1 MIMNRLYMLVGI
13 PASGKTTWANN
24 QSFTKD
30 CVIISTDQYVE
41 EYAAQTGKT
50 YTEAFQEYMPIA
62 VDRMADAVIEA
73 READRNIIW
82 DQTSTSIATRA
93 KKFRMLPNY
102 YAIAVVFPIP
112 ERQELERRLTS
123 RPSKIVPIDVVDRMI
138 GNWEEPTL
146 EEGFMEIWKV

>member
-1 MIMNRLYMLVGI
+1 MLVGI

-30 CVIISTDQYVE
+30 CAIISTDQYVE

-62 VDRMADAVIEA
+62 VDRMTDAVIEA
-73 READRNIIW
+73 REAGRNIIW
-82 DQTSTSIATRA
+82 DQTSTSIGTRA

-102 YAIAVVFPIP
+102 YAIAVVFSIP
-112 ERQELERRLTS
+112 ERQELEKRLAS
-123 RPSKIVPIDVVDRMI
+123 RLGKIVPIEVVDRMI

>member
-1 MIMNRLYMLVGI
+1 MLVGV

-50 YTEAFQEYMPIA
+50 YTEVFQEYMPIA
-62 VDRMADAVIEA
+62 VDRMTDAVIEA
-73 READRNIIW
+73 REAGRNIIW

-93 KKFRMLPNY
+93 KKFRMLPDY
-102 YAIAVVFPIP
+102 YAIAVVFSIP
-112 ERQELERRLTS
+112 ERQELERRLAS
-123 RPSKIVPIDVVDRMI
+123 RPGKIVPIDAVDRMI

-146 EEGFMEIWKV
+146 KEGFMEIWKV

>member
-1 MIMNRLYMLVGI
+1 MIVNRLYMLVGI
-13 PASGKTTWANN
+13 PASGKTTWSNN
-24 QSFTKD
+24 QSFSDD

-62 VDRMADAVIEA
+62 VDRMTDAVIEA
-73 READRNIIW
+73 REAGRNIIW
-82 DQTSTSIATRA
+82 DQTSTSIGTRA

-112 ERQELERRLTS
+112 ERQELERRLAS
-123 RPSKIVPIDVVDRMI
+123 RPNKIVPIDVVDRMI

>member
-1 MIMNRLYMLVGI
+1 MLVGI

-24 QSFTKD
+24 QSFTDD

-62 VDRMADAVIEA
+62 VDRMTDAVIEA
-73 READRNIIW
+73 REAGRNIIW
-82 DQTSTSIATRA
+82 DQTSTSIGTRA

-112 ERQELERRLTS
+112 ERQELERRLAS
-123 RPSKIVPIDVVDRMI
+123 RPNKIVPIDVVDRMI

>member
-1 MIMNRLYMLVGI
+1 MLVGI

-24 QSFTKD
+24 QSFTDD

-62 VDRMADAVIEA
+62 VDRMTDAVIEA
-73 READRNIIW
+73 REAGRNIIW
-82 DQTSTSIATRA
+82 DQTSTSIGTRA
-93 KKFRMLPNY
+93 KKFRMLPDY
-102 YAIAVVFPIP
+102 YAIAVVFSIP
-112 ERQELERRLTS
+112 ERQELERRLAS

>member
-24 QSFTKD
+24 QSFSDD

-50 YTEAFQEYMPIA
+50 HTEAFQEYMPIA
-62 VDRMADAVIEA
+62 IDRMADAVIDA
-73 READRNIIW
+73 REAGRNIIW
-82 DQTSTSIATRA
+82 DQTSTSIGTRA

-112 ERQELERRLTS
+112 ERQELERRLAS
-123 RPSKIVPIDVVDRMI
+123 RPNKIVPIDVVDMMI

>member
-1 MIMNRLYMLVGI
+1 MLVGI

-24 QSFTKD
+24 QSFSDD

-62 VDRMADAVIEA
+62 VDRMTDAVIDA
-73 READRNIIW
+73 REAGRNIIW
-82 DQTSTSIATRA
+82 DQTSTSIGTRA

-112 ERQELERRLTS
+112 ERQELERRLAS
-123 RPSKIVPIDVVDRMI
+123 RPNKIVPIDVVDRMI

>member
-1 MIMNRLYMLVGI
+1 MLIGI

-24 QSFTKD
+24 QSFSDD

-62 VDRMADAVIEA
+62 IDRMADAVIDA
-73 READRNIIW
+73 REAGRNIIW
-82 DQTSTSIATRA
+82 DQTSTSIGTRA

-112 ERQELERRLTS
+112 ERQELERRLAS
-123 RPSKIVPIDVVDRMI
+123 RPNKIVPIDVVDRMI

>member
-1 MIMNRLYMLVGI
+1 MIMNRLYMLIGI

-24 QSFTKD
+24 QSFSDD

-62 VDRMADAVIEA
+62 IDRMADAVIDA
-73 READRNIIW
+73 REAGRNIIW
-82 DQTSTSIATRA
+82 DQTSTSIGTRA

-112 ERQELERRLTS
+112 ERQELERRLAS
-123 RPSKIVPIDVVDRMI
+123 RPNKIVPIDVVDRMI

>member
-24 QSFTKD
+24 QSFSDD

-62 VDRMADAVIEA
+62 IDRMADAVIDA
-73 READRNIIW
+73 REAGRNIIW
-82 DQTSTSIATRA
+82 DQTSTSIGTRA

-112 ERQELERRLTS
+112 ERQELERRLAS
-123 RPSKIVPIDVVDRMI
+123 RPNKIVPIDVVDRMI

>member
-24 QSFTKD
+24 QSFTDD

-62 VDRMADAVIEA
+62 VDRMTDAVIEA
-73 READRNIIW
+73 REAGRNIIW
-82 DQTSTSIATRA
+82 DQTSTSIGTRA
-93 KKFRMLPNY
+93 KKFRMLPDY
-102 YAIAVVFPIP
+102 YAIAVVFSIP
-112 ERQELERRLTS
+112 ERQELERRLAS

>member
-24 QSFTKD
+24 QSFSDD

-50 YTEAFQEYMPIA
+50 HTEAFQEYMPIA
-62 VDRMADAVIEA
+62 IDRMADAVIDA
-73 READRNIIW
+73 REAGRNIIW
-82 DQTSTSIATRA
+82 DQTSTSIGTRA

-112 ERQELERRLTS
+112 ERQELERRLAS
-123 RPSKIVPIDVVDRMI
+123 RPNKIVPIDVVDRMI

>member
-1 MIMNRLYMLVGI
+1 MLVGI

-24 QSFTKD
+24 QSFSDD

-62 VDRMADAVIEA
+62 IDRMADAVIDA
-73 READRNIIW
+73 REAGRNIIW
-82 DQTSTSIATRA
+82 DQTSTSIGTRA

-112 ERQELERRLTS
+112 ERQELERRLAS
-123 RPSKIVPIDVVDRMI
+123 RPNKIVPIDVVDRMI

>member
-1 MIMNRLYMLVGI
+1 MIMNRLYMLVGV

-50 YTEAFQEYMPIA
+50 YTEVFQEYMPIA
-62 VDRMADAVIEA
+62 VDRMTDAVIEA
-73 READRNIIW
+73 REAGRNIIW

-93 KKFRMLPNY
+93 KKFRMLPDY
-102 YAIAVVFPIP
+102 YAIAVVFSIP
-112 ERQELERRLTS
+112 ERQELERRLAS
-123 RPSKIVPIDVVDRMI
+123 RPGKIVPIDAVDRMI

-146 EEGFMEIWKV
+146 KEGFMEIWKV

>member
-1 MIMNRLYMLVGI
+1 MLVGI
-13 PASGKTTWANN
+13 PASGKTTWSNN
-24 QSFTKD
+24 QSFSDD

-62 VDRMADAVIEA
+62 VDRMTDAVIDA
-73 READRNIIW
+73 REAGRNIIW
-82 DQTSTSIATRA
+82 DQTSTSIGTRA

-112 ERQELERRLTS
+112 ERQELERRLAS
-123 RPSKIVPIDVVDRMI
+123 RPNKIVPIDVVDRMI

>member
-13 PASGKTTWANN
+13 PASGKTTWCNN
-24 QSFTKD
+24 QPFTQD
-30 CVIISTDQYVE
+30 CAIISTDQYVE

-62 VDRMADAVIEA
+62 VDRMADDVIEA
-73 READRNIIW
+73 REAGRNIIW

-112 ERQELERRLTS
+112 ERQELERRLAS
-123 RPSKIVPIDVVDRMI
+123 RPGKTVPIDVVDRMI

>member
-13 PASGKTTWANN
+13 PASGKTTWSNN

-62 VDRMADAVIEA
+62 VDRMTDAVIEA
-73 READRNIIW
+73 REAGRNIIW
-82 DQTSTSIATRA
+82 DQTSTSIGTRA

-102 YAIAVVFPIP
+102 YAIAVVFSIP
-112 ERQELERRLTS
+112 ERQELERRLAS
-123 RPSKIVPIDVVDRMI
+123 RPGKIVPIDVVDRMI

>member
-1 MIMNRLYMLVGI
+1 MLVGV

-62 VDRMADAVIEA
+62 VDRMTDAVIEA
-73 READRNIIW
+73 REAGRNIIW
-82 DQTSTSIATRA
+82 DQTSTSIGTRA

-102 YAIAVVFPIP
+102 YAIAVVFSIP
-112 ERQELERRLTS
+112 ERQELERRLAS
-123 RPSKIVPIDVVDRMI
+123 RPGKIVPIDAVDRMI

-146 EEGFMEIWKV
+146 KEGFMEIWKV

>member
-1 MIMNRLYMLVGI
+1 MLVGI
-13 PASGKTTWANN
+13 PASGKTTWSNN
-24 QSFTKD
+24 QSFSDD

-62 VDRMADAVIEA
+62 VDRMADAVIDA
-73 READRNIIW
+73 REAGRNIIW
-82 DQTSTSIATRA
+82 DQTSTSIGTRA

-112 ERQELERRLTS
+112 ERQELERRLAS
-123 RPSKIVPIDVVDRMI
+123 RPNKIVPIDVVDRMI

>member
-62 VDRMADAVIEA
+62 VDRMTDAVIEA
-73 READRNIIW
+73 REAGRNIIW
-82 DQTSTSIATRA
+82 DQTSTSIGTRA

-112 ERQELERRLTS
+112 ERQELERRLAS
-123 RPSKIVPIDVVDRMI
+123 RPNKIVPIDVVDRMI

>member
-1 MIMNRLYMLVGI
+1 MLVGI
-13 PASGKTTWANN
+13 PASGKTTWCNN
-24 QSFTKD
+24 QPFTQD
-30 CVIISTDQYVE
+30 CAIISTDQYVE

-62 VDRMADAVIEA
+62 VDRMADDVIEA
-73 READRNIIW
+73 REAGRNIIW

-112 ERQELERRLTS
+112 ERQELERRLAS
-123 RPSKIVPIDVVDRMI
+123 RPGKIVPMDVVDWMI
-138 GNWEEPTL
+138 RKWEEPTL

>member
-30 CVIISTDQYVE
+30 CAIISTDQYVE

-62 VDRMADAVIEA
+62 VDRMTDAVIEA
-73 READRNIIW
+73 REAGRNIIW
-82 DQTSTSIATRA
+82 DQTSTSIGTRA

-102 YAIAVVFPIP
+102 YAIAVVFSIP
-112 ERQELERRLTS
+112 ERQELEKRLAS
-123 RPSKIVPIDVVDRMI
+123 RLGKIVPIEVVDRMI

>member
-1 MIMNRLYMLVGI
+1 MIVNRLYMLVGI
-13 PASGKTTWANN
+13 PASGKTTWSNN
-24 QSFTKD
+24 QSFSDD

-62 VDRMADAVIEA
+62 VDRMADAVIDA
-73 READRNIIW
+73 REAGRNIIW
-82 DQTSTSIATRA
+82 DQTSTSIGTRA

-112 ERQELERRLTS
+112 ERQELERRLAS
-123 RPSKIVPIDVVDRMI
+123 RPNKIVPIDVVDRMI

>member
-1 MIMNRLYMLVGI
+1 MLVGI
-13 PASGKTTWANN
+13 PASGKTTWSNN
-24 QSFTKD
+24 QSFSDD

-62 VDRMADAVIEA
+62 VDRMTDAVIEA
-73 READRNIIW
+73 REAGRNIIW
-82 DQTSTSIATRA
+82 DQTSTSIGTRA

-112 ERQELERRLTS
+112 ERQELERRLAS
-123 RPSKIVPIDVVDRMI
+123 RPNKIVPIDVVDRMI

>member
-24 QSFTKD
+24 QSFSDD

-62 VDRMADAVIEA
+62 VDRMTDAVIDA
-73 READRNIIW
+73 REAGRNIIW
-82 DQTSTSIATRA
+82 DQTSTSIGTRA

-112 ERQELERRLTS
+112 ERQELERRLAS
-123 RPSKIVPIDVVDRMI
+123 RPNKIVPIDVVDRMI

>member
-62 VDRMADAVIEA
+62 VDRMTDAVIEA
-73 READRNIIW
+73 REAGRNIIW
-82 DQTSTSIATRA
+82 DQTSTSIGTRA

-123 RPSKIVPIDVVDRMI
+123 RPGKIVPIDVVDRMI